1 MSLSI
6 QMEIKRNCLTIRLS
20 GELDQS
26 NVGSLK
32 KRVAEIVKK
41 YSIVNLVF
49 NFKDLEFMDSTGI
62 GFIVGRY
69 AEVKRKGGTI
79 VICSMNP
86 TIEKIFNLSGLKR
99 ICKVANSEKGIERL
113 LEVISWIMN

>member
-49 NFKDLEFMDSTGI
+49 NFKDLEF
-62 GFIVGRY
+62 VGRY

-79 VICSMNP
+79 IICSMNP

-113 LEVISWIMN
+113 LEVIS